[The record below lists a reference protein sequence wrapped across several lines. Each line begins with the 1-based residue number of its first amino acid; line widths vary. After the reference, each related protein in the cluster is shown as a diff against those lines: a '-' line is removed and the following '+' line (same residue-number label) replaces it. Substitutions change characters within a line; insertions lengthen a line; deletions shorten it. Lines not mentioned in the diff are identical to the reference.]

1 MLTGVVAVLS
11 VGPLQDKLLIDR
23 CEIAAEPV
31 HDLFVEYLFLPTE
44 LINHHDLEWCETND
58 DLVISSKAWP
68 YLPWYVLSM
77 FAEHHCVSFCGFQ
90 SWTRTM
96 LHRKWHAGHLSRSI
110 VLSCPIMSCLVF
122 SCLVM
127 SCRVLSCLVVSCP
140 VLSCLVL
147 SCPVLS
153 CLVVSCHVL
162 SCLVLSYLVLS
173 CPVMYV
179 LSCLVLSCLVLWCM
193 SCPVFSCVVQSCL
206 VQSYLVLSFL
216 VLSCPVLS
224 SPVLSCP
231 VLYCLVLSCT
241 VLSCLVQSCLALF
254 FPVLSCFVLSCRVL
268 SCLVVSCPVLSC
280 LIMSCC
286 VFSRRSRC
294 GCRPAWP
301 IRGSRPQTAGSRCQ
315 RWAGLRSVCLRME
328 CELLALD
335 RFSSRLD
342 V

>member
-1 MLTGVVAVLS
+1 MLTAVVAVLS

-44 LINHHDLEWCETND
+44 LINHQNLEWSETND
-58 DLVISSKAWP
+58 GLIISSKAWP
-68 YLPWYVLSM
+68 HLPCFVLSM
-77 FAEHHCVSFCGFQ
+77 FAERHCVSFCGLQ
-90 SWTRTM
+90 SWTHRM
-96 LHRKWHAGHLSRSI
+96 LHREWHAGHLSRSI

-147 SCPVLS
+147 SFPVLS
-153 CLVVSCHVL
+153 SPVL
-162 SCLVLSYLVLS
+162 SSLILS
-173 CPVMYV
+173 CPF
-179 LSCLVLSCLVLWCM
+179 LSCLVLSCLVL
-193 SCPVFSCVVQSCL
+193 SCPVFSC
-206 VQSYLVLSFL
+206 LVLSCL
-216 VLSCPVLS
+216 VLSCPVL
-224 SPVLSCP
+224 
-231 VLYCLVLSCT
+231 Y
-241 VLSCLVQSCLALF
+241 CLVQSCLALF

-268 SCLVVSCPVLSC
+268 SCHVLSCPVLSC

-294 GCRPAWP
+294 GCRPACP

-315 RWAGLRSVCLRME
+315 R
-328 CELLALD
+328 
-335 RFSSRLD
+335 
-342 V
+342 